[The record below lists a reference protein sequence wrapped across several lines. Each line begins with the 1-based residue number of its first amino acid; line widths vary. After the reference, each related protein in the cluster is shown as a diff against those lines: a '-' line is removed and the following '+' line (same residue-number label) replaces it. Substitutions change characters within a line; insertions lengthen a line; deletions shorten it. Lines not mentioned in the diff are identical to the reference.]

1 MRLTYIHQ
9 HFTTTDGSSG
19 TRSYEASKA
28 MVAHGHD
35 VTVICGNFEHGVT
48 GIDLPFKGNRR
59 QAMVSGINVVEF
71 DLSYGNR
78 TSFLRRISLFLR
90 FAWLATIELHRLP
103 RADVVYATST
113 PVTVAIP
120 ALWAK
125 LRWRVPFVFEVRDLW
140 PEIPI
145 AMGVLRNRLLIG
157 ISKWLVKAAYRHSE
171 YCITLSPGMTDGVL
185 ALEPRART
193 VMIPNGSDT
202 ELFTTDYESA
212 LQDVRVSKWLSDI
225 DFSSAKLNL
234 VYAGAIGYANHLE
247 SLLDAIKLIDSP
259 LKEKVHFFVIGDGG
273 FRTSLEVRVI
283 ELGLSESVSIV
294 DPVPKTL
301 LFQALCVFDAGMLLL
316 RDVPDFR
323 EGTSPNKFFDYLAAG
338 LPVLAN
344 FQGWI
349 ASLLDDRGAG
359 LSCPS
364 GSPEYLAEVI
374 SNFALKS
381 HEEKILMRR
390 ASRSL
395 ATQFDRK
402 TIVLQQSEVC
412 EAAAL

>member
-28 MVAHGHD
+28 MVARGHD

-48 GIDLPFKGNRR
+48 GIDVPFKGNRR
-59 QAMVSGINVVEF
+59 QAMVNGINVVEF

-212 LQDVRVSKWLSDI
+212 LQDVRVRKWLSDI

-247 SLLDAIKLIDSP
+247 SLLDAIKLIDSS

-338 LPVLAN
+338 LPVLTN
-344 FQGWI
+344 FKGWI
-349 ASLLDDRGAG
+349 ANLVDGSGAG
-359 LSCPS
+359 LSCAS
-364 GSPEYLAEVI
+364 GNPEELAKVIGVFAEKTHDQKEVMRLSSRVLAEQ
-374 SNFALKS
+374 FT
-381 HEEKILMRR
+381 
-390 ASRSL
+390 RS
-395 ATQFDRK
+395 D
-402 TIVLQQSEVC
+402 IVSKQCAIC
-412 EAAAL
+412 EAVAL